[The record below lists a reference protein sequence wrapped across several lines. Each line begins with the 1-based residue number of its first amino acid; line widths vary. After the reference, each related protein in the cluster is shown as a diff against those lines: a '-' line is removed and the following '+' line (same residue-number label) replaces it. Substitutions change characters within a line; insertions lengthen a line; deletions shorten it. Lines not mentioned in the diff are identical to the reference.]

1 DREFLEDKKDRAQME
16 LSLYSQAVAGFQLQ
30 LGSRYGHTVSKGD
43 SPFPANFARVNPAS
57 FHRTDLAHAKC
68 REWLSG
74 VAIGTCSA
82 GGRLA
87 SVKEAGPD
95 ESMSIASNLMTI
107 YKTLVLPAVALR
119 PYRLV
124 STWVEECQEDYYM
137 DDRSS
142 EQSSLEI
149 MISQAGD
156 LSDAN
161 AEVRFLQSE
170 LCLIQSR
177 LRRAQTEVELLTDA
191 IQYLTESDTIC
202 STGGAEPR
210 RRLFVDQYERLLDS
224 PSDAGGSYCWSDS

>member
-1 DREFLEDKKDRAQME
+1 MQLQFELRLLLFLLEEHVYSGDLWRLVMAHHIEVMQEERLHKIHCSTPTSFAQDREFLEDKKDRAQME

-30 LGSRYGHTVSKGD
+30 LGCMYTTQHIVGVNLDIDSARYGHTVSKGD

-107 YKTLVLPAVALR
+107 YKTLVLPAVR
-119 PYRLV
+119 
-124 STWVEECQEDYYM
+124 
-137 DDRSS
+137 
-142 EQSSLEI
+142 I
-149 MISQAGD
+149 IIS
-156 LSDAN
+156 LSD
-161 AEVRFLQSE
+161 
-170 LCLIQSR
+170 
-177 LRRAQTEVELLTDA
+177 LL
-191 IQYLTESDTIC
+191 S
-202 STGGAEPR
+202 
-210 RRLFVDQYERLLDS
+210 
-224 PSDAGGSYCWSDS
+224 